1 MSFSIRSVR
10 QRQLPA
16 RMAVLIGTRTELAAP
31 LIADRHCLS
40 AAGRAQS
47 LALSL

>member
-1 MSFSIRSVR
+1 MSFSIRPVR
-10 QRQLPA
+10 QRQVPA

-31 LIADRHCLS
+31 LIADRHCPS